1 MTLSLIL
8 GLFIFKRERILLFP
22 LFFSISQN
30 FFQTIWKSFSVK
42 LSEGKLSNFS
52 SCIFSVEFLKLKL
65 ARDKDDTSSSWGEL
79 NNFLLAGSVLSSS
92 SFVSLFIRLIISEV
106 LIKDFFF

>member
-1 MTLSLIL
+1 
-8 GLFIFKRERILLFP
+8 
-22 LFFSISQN
+22 
-30 FFQTIWKSFSVK
+30 
-42 LSEGKLSNFS
+42 
-52 SCIFSVEFLKLKL
+52 VEFLKLKL

>member
-1 MTLSLIL
+1 MILSLIL

-42 LSEGKLSNFS
+42 LSEGKSSNFS
-52 SCIFSVEFLKLKL
+52 SCISSVEFWKLKL
-65 ARDKDDTSSSWGEL
+65 ARDKDDTSSRWGEL
-79 NNFLLAGSVLSSS
+79 NNFLLAGSLLSTS
-92 SFVSLFIRLIISEV
+92 SFVSFFVRLFMSEV